1 MKGKLLYIGLFC
13 VLANSHTLIAQDV
26 VADTALLSAT
36 LKKAGSFRSSGVFDS
51 ARAYYMKSYHLARTL
66 HDTLRAGNSL
76 IGVGISYDKTGKYQ
90 KALEY
95 YFMALKV
102 YDTLQNQIKI
112 GGTLKNIGNT
122 YRVLEDFPKAEKF
135 LNQALEIQEKA
146 GDSARIATV
155 INDLGNYYL
164 DREDY
169 PKAFSKYNEVITSY
183 RNHADA
189 DVLAFA
195 HNNIGIVYSELKSY
209 ARSAR
214 HYDTSLQLMQ
224 TRDDSYGTA
233 LVLGNMADLQYK
245 LGNYTL
251 SLKYQAENIRIGK
264 AIHSDDLLLSGY
276 GNMARTY
283 KQLGN
288 YTEAF
293 HFQDEMMKIKD
304 SIYKKEAAKSYAE
317 MEAKYQNE
325 VNQKENALLQQ
336 RNEIMD
342 YQLSIAERTRY
353 FLFAVISLIVILAG
367 LIYRAYRTKKK
378 TSETLHTYNL
388 KLNEANQSKAK
399 LLSIISHDLRSP
411 ISSLFH
417 YLQLQKSKEPSYHNE
432 AANQKVIHSADHLLE
447 VMEDLL
453 IWSKS
458 QMETFEPSWEMVN
471 ASELLEEI
479 AALNKPFAENKNISL
494 NTRLEHDFKF
504 NTDLNF
510 MKIILRNLAGNA
522 IKFTPSGGSVILTAN
537 KGGDSISFS
546 VQDDGPGIPETQL
559 NGVFEWNGIR
569 SDSSGLGLKLV
580 KEFTEKLNGQLSVQN
595 LQPHGTEFLIRF
607 PIQRPVKSTE
617 KVRTKT
623 EA

>member
-1 MKGKLLYIGLFC
+1 MKGRFLYICLFF
-13 VLANSHTLIAQDV
+13 VLSYSNALIAQDAV
-26 VADTALLSAT
+26 VDTALLTTT
-36 LKKAGSFRSSGVFDS
+36 LKKAGTFRSSGTFDS
-51 ARAYYMKSYHLARTL
+51 AMSYYMKSYSLARTL

-76 IGVGISYDKTGKYQ
+76 IGIGISYDKTGNYQ

-95 YFMALKV
+95 YFQALKV
-102 YDTLQNQIKI
+102 YDTLHNQVKI

-122 YRVLEDFPKAEKF
+122 YRVLEDYPKAEKF
-135 LNQALEIQEKA
+135 LSEALQIQESV

-164 DREDY
+164 DRKDY
-169 PKAFSKYNEVITSY
+169 QKAYSKYSQVLTSY
-183 RNHADA
+183 RTHADA

-209 ARSAR
+209 SKSSR

-224 TRDDSYGTA
+224 SRNDSYGTA

-245 LGNYTL
+245 LGNYSL
-251 SLKYQAENIRIGK
+251 SLKYQGENIRIGK
-264 AIHSDDLLLSGY
+264 IIHSDDLLLSGY
-276 GNMARTY
+276 GNMSRIY

-293 HFQDEMMKIKD
+293 HYQDEMMKIKD

-336 RNEIMD
+336 RNEIMNF
-342 YQLSIAERTRY
+342 QLSIAERTRY
-353 FLFAVISLIVILAG
+353 FLFAVISLIVLLAG

-417 YLQLQKSKEPSYHNE
+417 YLQLQKLKEPLYQQG
-432 AANQKVIHSADHLLE
+432 AADQKVINAADHLLE
-447 VMEDLL
+447 VMEDVL

-458 QMETFEPSWEMVN
+458 QMEKFEPNLEMVS
-471 ASELLEEI
+471 AGELLEEI
-479 AALNKPFAENKNISL
+479 TELNKPFAENKNIK
-494 NTRLEHDFKF
+494 LESRIDHNFEF
-504 NTDLNF
+504 CTDLNF

-522 IKFTPSGGSVILTAN
+522 IKFTPAGGSVIITAE
-537 KGGDSISFS
+537 KGIEEFRFS
-546 VQDDGPGIPETQL
+546 VQDNGPGIPESQI
-559 NGVFEWNGIR
+559 NSVFEWNGIR
-569 SDSSGLGLKLV
+569 SDSSGLGLRLV
-580 KEFTEKLNGQLSVQN
+580 KEFTEKLNGVIIVQN
-595 LQPHGTEFLIRF
+595 LQPRGTEILVKF
-607 PIQRPVKSTE
+607 PNETSVQGKGQ
-617 KVRTKT
+617 
-623 EA
+623 

>member
-1 MKGKLLYIGLFC
+1 MKSRVICIFLLC
-13 VLANSHTLIAQDV
+13 VVTHSNTLLSQG
-26 VADTALLSAT
+26 VAIDTALLNAT
-36 LKKAGSFRSSGVFDS
+36 YNKASSFKNAGLFDS
-51 ARAYYMKSYHLARTL
+51 AREYFTKSYSLARAL

-76 IGVGISYDKTGKYQ
+76 IGIGISYDKTGNYQ

-95 YFMALKV
+95 FFMALNV
-102 YDTLQNQIKI
+102 YDTLGNKPKI

-135 LNQALEIQEKA
+135 LYQALRIQETV

-155 INDLGNYYL
+155 INDLGNYFL
-164 DREDY
+164 ARENY
-169 PKAFSKYNEVITSY
+169 SKAYSMYSQVITTYSTY
-183 RNHADA
+183 ADE

-209 ARSAR
+209 KESAK
-214 HYDTSLQLMQ
+214 HYDTSLNLM
-224 TRDDSYGTA
+224 RSRNDNYGTA

-245 LGNYTL
+245 LGNYPL

-264 AIHSDDLLLSGY
+264 AIHSDDLLLAGY
-276 GNMARTY
+276 SNMSRTY

-293 HFQDEMMKIKD
+293 RYQDEMMKIKD
-304 SIYKKEAAKSYAE
+304 SVYKKEAAKSYAE

-336 RNEIMD
+336 RNEFMNI
-342 YQLSIAERTRY
+342 QLSNEERTRY

-378 TSETLHTYNL
+378 TNETLHGLNL

-417 YLQLQKSKEPSYHNE
+417 YLQLQKAKEPSYQHGV
-432 AANQKVIHSADHLLE
+432 ADQKVINSADHLLE

-458 QMETFEPSWEMVN
+458 QMETFEPTWELVS
-471 ASELLEEI
+471 ASELLAEI
-479 AALNKPFAENKNISL
+479 RALNIPFAENKNLTLSTQID
-494 NTRLEHDFKF
+494 HDFEFK
-504 NTDLNF
+504 TDLNF

-522 IKFTPSGGSVILTAN
+522 IKFTPQGGHVTLSAEKKN
-537 KGGDSISFS
+537 KEVFFS
-546 VQDDGPGIPETQL
+546 VRDNGPGIPESQI

-569 SDSSGLGLKLV
+569 SDSSGLGLRLV
-580 KEFTEKLNGQLSVQN
+580 KEFAEKLNGRLSVQN
-595 LQPHGTEFLIRF
+595 LHPHGAEILISF
-607 PIQRPVKSTE
+607 PIDNTVDKA
-617 KVRTKT
+617 K
-623 EA
+623 AN